1 MKVTDK
7 DIKNIIKEVSALA
20 DINEIKN
27 ELKIT
32 DKGVDSLEAMNI
44 YLILE
49 ERYSIKIPDADLD
62 GVQSIDDIIKYVN
75 RHI

>member
-32 DKGVDSLEAMNI
+32 DQGVDSLEAMNI